1 MSNSKKR
8 RRKTMKIT
16 VEFDTV
22 DEARHALAGQ
32 YYHFAIEEFRNK
44 LRNIRKHGVQPDA
57 DPERVISYVENEF
70 YAAFEGLLAD

>member
-1 MSNSKKR
+1 
-8 RRKTMKIT
+8 MKIIL
-16 VEFDTV
+16 EFD
-22 DEARHALAGQ
+22 DMSEAEHAISGQ
-32 YYHFAIEEFRNK
+32 AYHFAIEEFRNK